1 MSGALLMQ
9 VDCVSADLFW
19 EEGSCQPHTER
30 KKSDVEPRSVDV
42 WPAYIF
48 PTQWECQKF
57 EENFDMTQGYELIR
71 EM

>member
-19 EEGSCQPHTER
+19 EKGSCQPHTER

-42 WPAYIF
+42 
-48 PTQWECQKF
+48 
-57 EENFDMTQGYELIR
+57 
-71 EM
+71 